1 MQVNGVRRA
10 ADTFLNL
17 YSKYERSPQME
28 YYGLGADS
36 RKEDRTRYQLNTA
49 AIDLRAGYR
58 FTRALTRASTSDTAR
73 RTRARPTGRDDCVRL
88 APSQR

>member
-36 RKEDRTRYQLNTA
+36 RKETA
-49 AIDLRAGYR
+49 LAI
-58 FTRALTRASTSDTAR
+58 S
-73 RTRARPTGRDDCVRL
+73 
-88 APSQR
+88 